1 MSGKGLETSAQQWT
15 LYLKC
20 KTQRHY
26 YGFDFLRHSFAR
38 SVILPGP
45 HKGCLR
51 MNAAKITDGKNEI
64 SSQFSCR
71 NCYQR
76 DDKVKLYNHKEKN
89 PIDEDESQ
97 TEQADWCGL
106 EALSLRK
113 CVALGRDSM
122 NRSSWNIADYS
133 LDAASR
139 HLFANRILHSLCVPA
154 VNVGEFP
161 TSSDSN
167 CSGKDVC
174 EP

>member
-76 DDKVKLYNHKEKN
+76 DDKVKLYNHKEKKTNWWRKVSNRASWLMWAGSPFSEEVCSHGKGQYEQILLKHCWLLFRRSLPTPLCKSN
-89 PIDEDESQ
+89 PAQPMCACRE
-97 TEQADWCGL
+97 CG
-106 EALSLRK
+106 R
-113 CVALGRDSM
+113 
-122 NRSSWNIADYS
+122 
-133 LDAASR
+133 
-139 HLFANRILHSLCVPA
+139 VP
-154 VNVGEFP
+154 N
-161 TSSDSN
+161 
-167 CSGKDVC
+167 
-174 EP
+174 